1 MKQEERLFLE
11 LGFDNKGHLM
21 RTENQFAEGDPAAVE
36 AKRASLDTGTG
47 KQARN

>member
-1 MKQEERLFLE
+1 
-11 LGFDNKGHLM
+11 M

-36 AKRASLDTGTG
+36 QRRASLDTGTG